1 MGDSRERSAE
11 EPAEEKEPGKSQWS
25 GTMSGGTDV
34 RNPQLQF
41 VMPLLAAKVGRKSCT
56 QQNGCLGCEE
66 KPRQG
71 WPTDCTGVQSCG
83 SLSADRV
90 GCLDEEE
97 EARNLPLSS
106 APFPKFRGS

>member
-1 MGDSRERSAE
+1 MVALVVRGN
-11 EPAEEKEPGKSQWS
+11 PGK
-25 GTMSGGTDV
+25 GGPQTALV
-34 RNPQLQF
+34 RSL
-41 VMPLLAAKVGRKSCT
+41 VC
-56 QQNGCLGCEE
+56 
-66 KPRQG
+66 
-71 WPTDCTGVQSCG
+71 